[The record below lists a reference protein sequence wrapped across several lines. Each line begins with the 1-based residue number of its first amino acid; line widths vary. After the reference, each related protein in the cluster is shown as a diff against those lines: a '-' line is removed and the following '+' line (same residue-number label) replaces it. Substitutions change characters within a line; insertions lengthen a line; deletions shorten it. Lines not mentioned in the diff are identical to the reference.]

1 MTEYV
6 VTLTPD
12 ERAVEEIKSLKSRLR
27 DMVGQQQYLD
37 DEPHVTLY
45 VGDLDIDRKSSLDLP
60 FLRRP
65 TFEITGWE
73 VFRDDTV
80 TGNHTLVCRIQ
91 SQGIHEYQKEV
102 AATLESSRRRPMIGR
117 FEKTYD
123 DFDERRRENLTEY
136 GYPFIGE
143 GWKPHLTI
151 ASIDPSDFQKVW
163 EELEDEAPIGEYEF
177 ESVTVYDLVD
187 GNLRAGTDLPL

>member
-12 ERAVEEIKSLKSRLR
+12 ERAVEEVKSLKSRLR
-27 DMVGQQQYLD
+27 DIVGQQQYMN

-45 VGDLDIDRKSSLDLP
+45 VGDLDIDIESGLDLP
-60 FLRRP
+60 CLRKS

-73 VFRDDTV
+73 VFREDTV
-80 TGNHTLVCRIQ
+80 TGNHTLVCRIK
-91 SQGIHEYQKEV
+91 SQGLHEYQKEV
-102 AATLESSRRRPMIGR
+102 AATLESSRRRPMIER

-123 DFDERRRENLTEY
+123 DFDERRQENLTGY

-151 ASIDPSDFQKVW
+151 ASIDPSDFQKAW
-163 EELEDEAPIGEYEF
+163 GELEDEAPIGEYEF
-177 ESVTVYDLVD
+177 ESVTVYELVD
-187 GNLRAGTDLPL
+187 GNIRTGTDLPV

>member
-12 ERAVEEIKSLKSRLR
+12 ERAVEEVKSLKYRLR
-27 DMVGQQQYLD
+27 DIVGQQQYLD

-45 VGDLDIDRKSSLDLP
+45 VGDLDIDLKSGLDLP
-60 FLRRP
+60 CLGRS
-65 TFEITGWE
+65 TFDITGWE

-80 TGNHTLVCRIQ
+80 TGNHTLVCQIK
-91 SQGIHEYQKEV
+91 SQGIYKYQKEV
-102 AATLESSRRRPMIGR
+102 AATLESYRRRPMIER

-123 DFDERRRENLTEY
+123 DFDERRQENLTEY

-151 ASIDPSDFQKVW
+151 ASIDPSDFQKAW
-163 EELEDEAPIGEYEF
+163 RELENEAPIGEYEF
-177 ESVTVYDLVD
+177 ESVTIYELVD
-187 GNLRAGTDLPL
+187 GNVVG